1 MKKQLYIITLVFV
14 MVIGVFVTAV
24 YAEMPPGDVSAEK
37 VEAVNEDMT
46 EETDIDT
53 TESDEIY
60 EEDNVISTEDE
71 ENVSEDES
79 MVEVYLGEDDIYVYT
94 AVYDEDGDIWFLYES
109 CKHCDLAGC
118 TETTPEEI
126 YDRFHVKVQ

>member
-1 MKKQLYIITLVFV
+1 MKKKLYIATLVLV
-14 MVIGVFVTAV
+14 MILGVLVTASN
-24 YAEMPPGDVSAEK
+24 AQEIPSEDVI
-37 VEAVNEDMT
+37 
-46 EETDIDT
+46 EETDVDT
-53 TESDEIY
+53 VESDEIY

-94 AVYDEDGDIWFLYES
+94 AFYDDYSNTWFLYET
-109 CKHCDLAGC
+109 CKHCELASY

-126 YDRFHVKVQ
+126 YDRFNVKVK